1 MRTAKRLCSW
11 LLLVTMLLG
20 FIPNYTIKASAAP
33 SNLYLLSCIGAAFN
47 KPDSSH
53 QHYWVT
59 PDSEVHGV
67 THNYGDNYTA
77 QATSGYRPT
86 YTVSIGGTLY
96 RLSNPTAMTIPSTRY
111 ASNALFFA
119 GEPGQS
125 ILETSSSYSWSSA
138 VMQKCGRTNDGT
150 NGKGYY
156 VVMDNVSVSSLG
168 GLSFSITFTMPW
180 MSGSYAK
187 VGITAAFRYDVVP
200 ASGGGPGTGGGGGYP
215 SYPDP
220 VYPTY
225 PPYVPTLPPQPTP
238 QPVPQPSIANVNTTL
253 SVTSPTSA
261 INYKTGNGNVSATA
275 VAYDTSTYRDYGKL
289 NYSEVA
295 LQSFNNYTT
304 QQNYT
309 QRGSSTAKLE
319 ANIGND
325 ISWASSIEN
334 GKKYEFVAQAQGSV
348 YLDNS
353 SSIVGPVVNKKGTFE
368 IVNQK
373 PTVEWNL
380 KTVDQNGA
388 EVKEGYYY
396 TNTPARLDAKFI
408 DPEKDIYRAYLAIG
422 KQEYMSNNMAEFIC
436 SINYSDANS
445 TGDDNTLAEASVLF
459 ENGNIS
465 ASNWEKRKLDEIIT
479 DLTFQE
485 PGIYAYKIL
494 VTDACSN
501 LALYQEDEKEGTF
514 EVRGNPQPPTAIISS
529 PAFAFEDDPFYIRQ
543 ASTDPND
550 DIVKWEWQQPKNT
563 TGDKN
568 ASGTLTGGTIDA
580 YKMSSEQINKIINN
594 LGGKITFPTGSRGN
608 MFEIKLTV
616 TDATGYTDTETQ
628 LIKVISNLPV
638 PSIEVEPNPDNIPD
652 EPEDN
657 PGTPDNPPS
666 GSKNHGETDKDRLKE
681 NRLIILSAK
690 NSIYPKNYPVNWD
703 KDAQWTVTQI
713 EDSSGRKVSNNINP
727 SGSGIWSLDK
737 GNNQI
742 CRLQFREAGKYE
754 VKLHLENDYSKKNPT
769 DKDINATTTSMII
782 TVIKDED
789 PESSVKVTSGQ
800 PDFGTGETKNEEH
813 TVKFKVSANS
823 IDGDFIGNTGVFG
836 TDISKTYNW
845 QLFEDNG
852 GTYTPVTNKV
862 PMTIS
867 SDGMELS
874 YITKFRIGQHN
885 KYKAVVTTNET
896 KVGHTDSDRWDKDS
910 SSPTYHLRDSI
921 AEIETVVNWKPD
933 VGISPINPD
942 TGFEI
947 PKTDDPNSPT
957 DPSNPGD
964 DTYLSDGTV
973 IRYGK
978 TDLNGDGIIDGDY
991 IRIYEGDTIH
1001 IKTKVT
1007 DELPDKCN
1015 ISWTLEKMDHKGQY
1029 SANQPS
1035 GGTWLRSSYVTSKL
1049 ANKVDEVSTQDKAG
1063 YATSTIA
1070 IKQPGIYRLTSTV
1083 KDDCGSTNKA
1093 YIYIRVYMIPIGVL
1107 ESNPDYQYYND
1118 EWTTKENIRFDL
1130 RSNPT
1135 IIDDEWGK
1143 AWHQMNWDKDSWK
1156 IIGSYTQEVAD
1167 SPNRQET
1174 SIVDPDNISKQGV
1187 KVSAGQ
1193 SIEASK
1199 EVHVMDSRFTSDENT
1214 YTSAGVNES
1223 SDLYTFA
1230 KSLNDPRLGFG
1241 GEGSAMID
1249 IIAISGLNSINGTP
1263 IEMTKY
1269 SDGRLIIKN
1278 HDDSKFNEAIDNL
1291 VNKLKEN
1298 ESRYDIVT
1306 YKKTTVSTTDG
1317 LFRTVNNLGYF
1328 CGADADLGTNYTVQK
1343 FIDYTDTTGH
1353 NGTNCVVSGIGA
1365 ITNASDKEKGKN
1377 EIIELHVVKAY
1388 DSEMYKNPTE
1398 EQLKNM
1404 VFDGSAKVYMRTGV
1418 IPSEIVN
1425 MPYNTDAQK
1434 QSKNEAMREFF
1445 NTGSWIELGTYNTA
1459 TDNLDDLF
1467 IATIKRA
1474 TENGKVIWTLKSEHN
1489 DTTLKIPADSDLQF
1503 KVEFTGT
1510 DGVSTIHVNP
1520 TVLGVCG
1527 NYKDDHKQVTT
1538 IKTIEEVLKE
1548 IDARGKN
1555 STKYIIYGTNINTD
1569 IQEFHSETYQ
1579 DPNNPENT
1587 ITDPIKDRE
1596 AIKKLQE
1603 YISTRNKQGDNIHLI
1618 VYGCYGDPADLFIEN
1633 VPGCGLSTG
1642 ADVNTAISGFAYNYI
1657 SSQTVVLDNNQW
1669 RAFAFTEPGRYE
1681 LTYVGTNYGSKSSK
1695 PVTYVINVKED
1706 EPPKVAIDVSTD
1718 KWVRETYDESE
1729 KVSMTNISLTGPYS
1743 ATLKKQVPT
1752 VYSTDGDKIESVDMK
1767 LYYDKDNNNT
1777 FDSNDITWELIET
1790 GSNGSTVDK
1799 TNTPLT
1805 RALDILGKP
1814 VLRKYIL
1821 NRLQ

>member
-11 LLLVTMLLG
+11 LLLVTMMLG
-20 FIPNYTIKASAAP
+20 FIPNYTVKASAAP

-47 KPDSSH
+47 KPDNSH

-59 PDSEVHGV
+59 PNSEVHGV

-168 GLSFSITFTMPW
+168 GLSFNITFTMPW

-309 QRGSSTAKLE
+309 QRGSATAKLE

-445 TGDDNTLAEASVLF
+445 TGDDSALAEASVLF

-616 TDATGYTDTETQ
+616 TDATGYTDIETQ

-652 EPEDN
+652 EPEGN

-690 NSIYPKNYPVNWD
+690 NSIYPKNYPVDWD
-703 KDAQWTVTQI
+703 KDAQWTVIQI
-713 EDSSGRKVSNNINP
+713 EDSSGRKVNNNINP
-727 SGSGIWSLDK
+727 STSGIWSLDK
-737 GNNQI
+737 GNQI

-874 YITKFRIGQHN
+874 YITRFRIGQHN

-1049 ANKVDEVSTQDKAG
+1049 ANKVDEVSTRDKAG

-1083 KDDCGSTNKA
+1083 KDDCSSTNKA

-1130 RSNPT
+1130 RSTTT
-1135 IIDDEWGK
+1135 IVDDEWGK
-1143 AWHQMNWDKDSWK
+1143 AWHQMDFDKDVWSIHGTYTDANRNGK
-1156 IIGSYTQEVAD
+1156 IISPEEVHFMASD
-1167 SPNRQET
+1167 YYNNPN
-1174 SIVDPDNISKQGV
+1174 
-1187 KVSAGQ
+1187 A
-1193 SIEASK
+1193 EASEDEIK
-1199 EVHVMDSRFTSDENT
+1199 SDT
-1214 YTSAGVNES
+1214 VYSES
-1223 SDLYTFA
+1223 NS
-1230 KSLNDPRLGFG
+1230 RLGFLD
-1241 GEGSAMID
+1241 STSMPID
-1249 IIAISGLNSINGTP
+1249 IIVVSGLYGEKGEGDKSNQIVKDYSDKLFESAKKLEKKLLADDPRYNINIQNLKTTYNESTNKRENEVYGYIGDITINGEEKTQYSLANKIIFNNDGTSGDYYIAASLNNMESEENICRL
-1263 IEMTKY
+1263 IELSLFNVWETSH
-1269 SDGRLIIKN
+1269 SDTAAGKPFIGSADIYYNTISKDSIDDIDISNADNWVKINTYNSFTDNINNTLVTIEKEDNKWIIKN
-1278 HDDSKFNEAIDNL
+1278 INKSVSEPIIVFRVHFDLAESGTPYTAVTLAGWAGTYHNIIDSYTYTKSIVETLKDAKYRDGSLKILVYATNQYSGNQEFNQYYNDIHIQNMNLLEEYLKTYDMHFLPIVPGESFFTAANFFSRTNVHGYTTHFSSSNTDSFMTYDDG
-1291 VNKLKEN
+1291 V
-1298 ESRYDIVT
+1298 Y
-1306 YKKTTVSTTDG
+1306 
-1317 LFRTVNNLGYF
+1317 GY
-1328 CGADADLGTNYTVQK
+1328 
-1343 FIDYTDTTGH
+1343 
-1353 NGTNCVVSGIGA
+1353 
-1365 ITNASDKEKGKN
+1365 
-1377 EIIELHVVKAY
+1377 VKA
-1388 DSEMYKNPTE
+1388 
-1398 EQLKNM
+1398 
-1404 VFDGSAKVYMRTGV
+1404 
-1418 IPSEIVN
+1418 
-1425 MPYNTDAQK
+1425 
-1434 QSKNEAMREFF
+1434 
-1445 NTGSWIELGTYNTA
+1445 
-1459 TDNLDDLF
+1459 
-1467 IATIKRA
+1467 RA
-1474 TENGKVIWTLKSEHN
+1474 
-1489 DTTLKIPADSDLQF
+1489 
-1503 KVEFTGT
+1503 
-1510 DGVSTIHVNP
+1510 
-1520 TVLGVCG
+1520 VL
-1527 NYKDDHKQVTT
+1527 
-1538 IKTIEEVLKE
+1538 
-1548 IDARGKN
+1548 
-1555 STKYIIYGTNINTD
+1555 S
-1569 IQEFHSETYQ
+1569 
-1579 DPNNPENT
+1579 
-1587 ITDPIKDRE
+1587 
-1596 AIKKLQE
+1596 
-1603 YISTRNKQGDNIHLI
+1603 
-1618 VYGCYGDPADLFIEN
+1618 N
-1633 VPGCGLSTG
+1633 V
-1642 ADVNTAISGFAYNYI
+1642 AYR
-1657 SSQTVVLDNNQW
+1657 SC
-1669 RAFAFTEPGRYE
+1669 AFTEPG
-1681 LTYVGTNYGSKSSK
+1681 TYNITYIGTNTAGKKSKA
-1695 PVTYVINVKED
+1695 VTYAIKVLED
-1706 EPPKVAIDVSTD
+1706 KAPQVFANLVDKSYRDGNNKGNTPGDADFNKSLATVAITGSNPYGKGDH
-1718 KWVRETYDESE
+1718 
-1729 KVSMTNISLTGPYS
+1729 LTIYS
-1743 ATLKKQVPT
+1743 P
-1752 VYSTDGDKIESVDMK
+1752 DGDYIDYTKASLKWDS
-1767 LYYDKDNNNT
+1767 NNNKEYE
-1777 FDSNDITWELIET
+1777 DIDATWELVENTIMST
-1790 GSNGSTVDK
+1790 ALSSFYKVNGIQQPDRIK
-1799 TNTPLT
+1799 
-1805 RALDILGKP
+1805 IQ
-1814 VLRKYIL
+1814 YIL
-1821 NRLQ
+1821 TKISNS